1 MKFFA
6 VMPIVL
12 VLTSSNVLAQSKH
25 IYADVQVTEITPKND
40 FIWQRKNQHTPKYPV
55 ELARS
60 GTRGCA
66 VLSFDISASG
76 RTENIEIINSV
87 PNQFVGRSSR
97 QMLQK
102 WQWVSTAAAAMP
114 EKRTLRLDFCIGG
127 ESLAQAVQICKQ
139 QAQLACG

>member
-6 VMPIVL
+6 VMPIML
-12 VLTSSNVLAQSKH
+12 VLMSYPVLAQSNN
-25 IYADVQVTEITPKND
+25 IYADVQVTDLVPNSD

-66 VLSFDISASG
+66 VLSFNISVSG

>member
-1 MKFFA
+1 MQFFA
-6 VMPIVL
+6 VLPIVL
-12 VLTSSNVLAQSKH
+12 VLTSSAVFAQSNH
-25 IYADVQVTEITPKND
+25 IYADVQVTDIAPNSD

-87 PNQFVGRSSR
+87 PNKLVGRYSR

-127 ESLAQAVQICKQ
+127 ESLAQSVQACKQ